1 MKTRM
6 LLVLCAI
13 VLVSLSLSFAQTKD
27 DCTAKSS
34 CCMHGAKASLTSAAK
49 TSQSTDAKV
58 IFASDK
64 KSDATSTVHCT
75 TDAKECA
82 MAKTA
87 HKAGEC
93 TAAEKANCDMAKAAK
108 MGCCKGTAKASEA
121 KNMTKKSAQ
130 VKLAEG
136 KGTN

>member
-13 VLVSLSLSFAQTKD
+13 ILVSLSLSFAQTKD
-27 DCTAKSS
+27 DCTAKAS

-58 IFASDK
+58 VLVSDK
-64 KSDATSTVHCT
+64 KSDATSTAHCT
-75 TDAKECA
+75 MDSKECA

-87 HKAGEC
+87 HNAGTC
-93 TAAEKANCDMAKAAK
+93 TAAEMAHCDMAKAAK
-108 MGCCKGTAKASEA
+108 MGCSKGAAKASQA

-130 VKLAEG
+130 VKIAEG